1 MIKVVGIR
9 FQRAGKIY
17 YFDPLDYDLE
27 TAMHVIVETA
37 RGIEM
42 GTVLIPPKEVD
53 DDKVVQPLKP
63 VIRIATDDDEKVI
76 EKNKEKE
83 AEAYVIC
90 KEKIA
95 KHGLDMKL
103 VAAEYTF
110 DNNKLLFY
118 FTADGRIDFRELV
131 KDLASVFRTRI
142 ELRQIGVRDE
152 TKMLGGIGI
161 CGRELCCRS
170 YLTDFVPVSIKMAK
184 EQNLSLNPTKIS
196 GVCGRLMCCLKN
208 EQETYEYLNSRLPSV
223 GDSVITP
230 TGMHGEVSG
239 VNVLRQLVKVVVDN
253 GEEKEL
259 QEYAVDDLK
268 FTPRRRRDV
277 RVTDE
282 EMKELEGLE
291 DNGSTEEENERP
303 QRENRRENNRGK
315 YRREQND
322 ASPETDVGSESR
334 ENREKN
340 DSGEKREYR
349 DRSNYRGRKREY
361 RDRND
366 NGEKREYWERTN
378 YRGRNYN
385 RDRGENADRENSGGG
400 GEKREY
406 RGERNFRRHR
416 NYDRKNYQGGNNERG
431 EQKRGD
437 NPQS

>member
-37 RGIEM
+37 RGVEM

-349 DRSNYRGRKREY
+349 DRSNYRGKKREY

-366 NGEKREYWERTN
+366 NGEKREYRERSN

-385 RDRGENADRENSGGG
+385 HDRGENADRENSGGG

>member
-37 RGIEM
+37 RGVEM

-349 DRSNYRGRKREY
+349 DRSNYRGKKREY

-366 NGEKREYWERTN
+366 NGEKREYRERSN
-378 YRGRNYN
+378 YRGRNYH